1 MLLSVGPQDM
11 REDEHVI
18 GRGYLLGANS
28 ILFLIPLGVA
38 YFADVKWVVAA
49 GFAVALPMLNEV
61 GGRLHDLCIRL
72 RRTNILISSQM
83 ARKS

>member
-1 MLLSVGPQDM
+1 MLHRVGPQDM
-11 REDEHVI
+11 GEDEHVI
-18 GRGYLLGANS
+18 GRGYVLGANS

-72 RRTNILISSQM
+72 RRTNTSL
-83 ARKS
+83 AAKFKP